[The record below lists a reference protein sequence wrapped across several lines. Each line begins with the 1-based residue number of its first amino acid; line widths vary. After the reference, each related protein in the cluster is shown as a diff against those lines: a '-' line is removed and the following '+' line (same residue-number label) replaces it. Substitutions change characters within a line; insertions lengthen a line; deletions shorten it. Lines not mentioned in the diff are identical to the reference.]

1 MHFASIVFLGGLIS
15 AVSAHF
21 HLEYPGPRGPF
32 VESSEPNFCDDY
44 GEVTTNRTTFPLN
57 NGHYLFKSE
66 HPDWTMGVMISTV
79 SNPNNFANFTDSKG
93 NYQMAVNYFSTSGEG
108 EFCAPIN
115 ISAAGI
121 DGIKDGANVTL
132 QFVFSAGDGNLY
144 QCADVTLSEDET
156 DIPSDVTCKNDST
169 NAVTT
174 FSSGAIP
181 TASQASTSA
190 SASATT
196 TQSAADARAVVGVS
210 GLLLSVFG
218 GLLALA

>member
-1 MHFASIVFLGGLIS
+1 
-15 AVSAHF
+15 
-21 HLEYPGPRGPF
+21 
-32 VESSEPNFCDDY
+32 
-44 GEVTTNRTTFPLN
+44 
-57 NGHYLFKSE
+57 
-66 HPDWTMGVMISTV
+66 MISTV

-144 QCADVTLSEDET
+144 QVSRTSLSTKHELTNARVYHQCADVTLSEDET

>member
-1 MHFASIVFLGGLIS
+1 MRFASAALLGGLIS

-32 VESSEPNFCDDY
+32 VANSEPNFCDDY

-57 NGHYLFKSE
+57 NGHYLFKSG
-66 HPDWTMGVMISTV
+66 HPDWTMGVMISTAPD
-79 SNPNNFANFTDSKG
+79 PNNFANFTDSKG
-93 NYQMAVNYFSTSGEG
+93 NYQMVVQYFSTSGEG

-121 DGIKDGANVTL
+121 DGLKDGANVTL
-132 QFVFSAGDGNLY
+132 QFVFSGGDGNLY
-144 QCADVTLSEDET
+144 QCADVTLSEDLT
-156 DIPSDVTCKNDST
+156 SIPSDVACKNDST
-169 NAVTT
+169 NAVTALSVT
-174 FSSGAIP
+174 PSI
-181 TASQASTSA
+181 SQTSTS
-190 SASATT
+190 SSATAT
-196 TQSAADARAVVGVS
+196 TSQSAADARAVVGVS